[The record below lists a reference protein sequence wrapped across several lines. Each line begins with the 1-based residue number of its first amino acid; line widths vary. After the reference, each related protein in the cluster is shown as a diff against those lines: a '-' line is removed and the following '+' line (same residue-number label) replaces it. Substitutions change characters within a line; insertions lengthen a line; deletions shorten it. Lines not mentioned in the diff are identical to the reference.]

1 MTEPNPTFEQFKVK
15 GSEVLDKVKEVVREG
30 NVRRLIIK
38 NEEGKTLVE
47 VPLTVGVVGG
57 LLAPVAAAI
66 AAIAGLVKHC
76 TIEVQRPEPTESSE
90 SDEKSA

>member
-1 MTEPNPTFEQFKVK
+1 MSEPNPTFEQFKVK
-15 GSEVLDKVKEVVREG
+15 GNEVLDKVKELVHEG

-38 NEEGKTLVE
+38 NEEGRTLVE

-66 AAIAGLVKHC
+66 AALAGAVKNC
-76 TIEVQRPEPTESSE
+76 TIEVQRPEPTE
-90 SDEKSA
+90 DTEKTA